1 MSVLIAG
8 GTGTLGTVLM
18 RRLSLKGE
26 KVICL
31 SRDEQKQQALKK
43 EFPSVRFVIGDIRDE
58 GSLNKIIDPISA
70 VFHVAALKHVD
81 ALEADED
88 EAIKTNY
95 YGTRNLAY
103 WAIKRRVPQFVFSST
118 DKAVS
123 PLNMY
128 GMSKAQAENLLFR
141 LNKEQVG
148 TNFSVY
154 RWGNVLG
161 SRGSA
166 LHSFVKTLM
175 EDGSI
180 NITDPAMTRFWILI
194 DEAVDYMLGNYRDV
208 KNAPKIPEMKAAL
221 TTEMARAVAYC
232 MGVES
237 YETKIIGK
245 RPGEKI
251 HECIFSSHEFCIRS
265 DTAKRFDFQELV
277 ALVRVALNAK

>member
-1 MSVLIAG
+1 MTTLIAG
-8 GTGTLGTVLM
+8 GTGTLGSTLM
-18 RRLSLKGE
+18 QRLTQRGH

-43 EFPSVRFVIGDIRDE
+43 QFPDVKFIIGDIRDRRCLDRITDRVE
-58 GSLNKIIDPISA
+58 A

-81 ALEADED
+81 ALEDNEG
-88 EAIKTNY
+88 EALETNY
-95 YGTRNLAY
+95 YGTQNLAY
-103 WAIKRRVPQFVFSST
+103 WAIERLVPQFVFSST
-118 DKAVS
+118 DKAVN

-128 GMSKAQAENLLFR
+128 GMSKALAENLLFR
-141 LNKEQVG
+141 LNKEQRG

-166 LHSFVKTLM
+166 IHTFVKTLM

-180 NITDPAMTRFWILI
+180 GITDPAMTRFWILI
-194 DEAVDYMLGNYRDV
+194 EDAVTFMLDTYRTN

-221 TTEMARAVAYC
+221 TTEVAAC
-232 MGVES
+232 VAEALDIQK

-251 HECIFSSHEFCIRS
+251 HECIFTSHEFCIRS
-265 DTAKRFDFQELV
+265 DTAERFQHDELLAMVKR
-277 ALVRVALNAK
+277 ALNVK